1 MAENLGA
8 IRYEVEIETASMLKA
23 EGLVNKSITNQVKA
37 FDKAD
42 KAVRDFETSQKN
54 LGRTINSMG
63 QVMNANGKVVVNATQ
78 QYRGLANT
86 AQSGFTSLNTQINK
100 TNQAVKSAMPNMTNM
115 SYQIQD
121 IAVQAQMGTSPFVIF
136 AQQFPQMAV
145 GMGAAAG
152 AIGAVVAILGAM
164 GTALIDTTTSMQKLE
179 KSIERVQAVIT
190 IGANGVANYS
200 EEMRKLST
208 ISEALTRIKLQNA
221 LAEQTSAL
229 KNNAGAMREAW
240 KEAGTLFDQTSSGV
254 ISEVISDKDQKKLK
268 QLSAYFNAGKISL
281 EEFNKEAGSIKNAM
295 TGISL
300 IDKGIKNL
308 GYSSKEAKEQ
318 GVRQLIEGLDLFST
332 SAGQN
337 TKAGRELS
345 ATITDLV
352 QKYKEGQ
359 LTLEALNNSLNG
371 VTDSFDKNASTIKD
385 LTNEF
390 VINAIRLKEGERA
403 AFKFGLQLKGLN
415 DDQVAAQL
423 SLFDYNKELEKTKED
438 AEESAKAIK
447 SVNDE
452 LDSFFDKESKDSTAK
467 EDKRKATLTTQVQS
481 IGLTPLEEIQAR
493 YKQELEL
500 LNQAEEQKIEIE
512 GSYADRRLQIE
523 KEKQDAIRNMQGE
536 TSQFMEDAFGNL
548 DTQIAGTMAQVI
560 TGAKDGREAM
570 SALANTILTQVI
582 GAVVQWGIAEVTKLF
597 TVESAEKGIQAANAA
612 ATTASVSAQVAMNTA
627 LAAQNAFMATA
638 AIPLVGPVLAPAA
651 AAAAGAASAAIGAS
665 AIPLAPVAG
674 ARQFGGPVSSG
685 MYRVNETGVPEVYSQ
700 GGKDYLMNTKNANI
714 TPLDK
719 AGSGSSMSVEVNNYT
734 PYQVFVT
741 RDEAAGIAKIE
752 IGNEAG
758 KLQKGR
764 GSMYNAMKS
773 GGNYSNNAK
782 R

>member
-8 IRYEVEIETASMLKA
+8 IRYEVEVETASMLKA

-229 KNNAGAMREAW
+229 KNNAGAMRDAW

-268 QLSAYFNAGKISL
+268 QLSADFNAGKISL
-281 EEFNKEAGSIKNAM
+281 EEFNKEAGSIKNAI

-452 LDSFFDKESKDSTAK
+452 LDSFFDKESKDSTSK

-493 YKQELEL
+493 YQQELEL

-512 GSYADRRLQIE
+512 GSYADRRVQLE
-523 KEKQDAIRNMQGE
+523 KEKQDAIRNLQGE
-536 TSQFMEDAFGNL
+536 TNQFMENAFGNL
-548 DTQIAGTMAQVI
+548 DTQIAGTLGNIVLGAQ
-560 TGAKDGREAM
+560 DGED
-570 SALANTILTQVI
+570 ALKGLARTILTQVV
-582 GAVVQWGIAEVTKLF
+582 GAIIQQGIA
-597 TVESAEKGIQAANAA
+597 SAIASSTAATAQTAANATVLSTAVPLAA
-612 ATTASVSAQVAMNTA
+612 ATSLASFGANSGPA
-627 LAAQNAFMATA
+627 LAGIA
-638 AIPLVGPVLAPAA
+638 AVSAA
-651 AAAAGAASAAIGAS
+651 AAALPSLMGG
-665 AIPLAPVAG
+665 
-674 ARQFGGPVSSG
+674 RQYGGPVSNG

-719 AGSGSSMSVEVNNYT
+719 AGSGGQSSEYNINFNMQEMTDDTFKQMVVRNADMFVGIIRADKNN
-734 PYQVFVT
+734 
-741 RDEAAGIAKIE
+741 
-752 IGNEAG
+752 
-758 KLQKGR
+758 R
-764 GSMYNAMKS
+764 GEQY
-773 GGNYSNNAK
+773 
-782 R
+782 

>member
-1 MAENLGA
+1 MACNLGA
-8 IRYEVEIETASMLKA
+8 IKYEVEVETASMLKA
-23 EGLVNKSITNQVKA
+23 EAVVNKSMANQVKS
-37 FDKAD
+37 FDDAD
-42 KAVRDFETSQKN
+42 KAVREFEATQKS
-54 LGRTINSMG
+54 LGRTINRMG
-63 QVMNANGKVVVNATQ
+63 QVMSSNGKIVVNATQ
-78 QYRGLANT
+78 QYKGLANS
-86 AQSGFTSLNTQINK
+86 ARTSFKAIDTQIKK
-100 TNQAVKSAMPNMTNM
+100 TTKSVRHARRVMQNM

-136 AQQFPQMAV
+136 AQQVPQMSF

-164 GTALIDTTTSMQKLE
+164 VTALIDTTTSMQKLE

-200 EEMRKLST
+200 EEMQKLSS
-208 ISEALTRIKLQNA
+208 ISEVLTRIKLQNA

-229 KNNAGAMREAW
+229 KNNASAMREAW
-240 KEAGTLFDQTSSGV
+240 EEAGTLFDQTTSGV

-268 QLSAYFNAGKISL
+268 SLAKDFNSGKISL
-281 EEFNKEAGSIKNAM
+281 EEFNAEAGHIKDAM
-295 TGISL
+295 QGISL
-300 IDKGIKNL
+300 IDKGIKNI

-318 GVRQLIEGLDLFST
+318 GVQQLIDGLNLFST

-337 TKAGRELS
+337 TKEGRELS
-345 ATITDLV
+345 STITDLV

-359 LTLEALNNSLNG
+359 LTIEALNYSLNG

-390 VINAIRLKEGERA
+390 VINAIRMQEGERA

-438 AEESAKAIK
+438 AEASAKAIK

-452 LDSFFDKESKDSTAK
+452 LDSFFDNESKQSTSK
-467 EDKRKATLTTQVQS
+467 DEKQKATLTTQVQS
-481 IGLTPLEEIQAR
+481 IGLTPLEQIEAR
-493 YKQELEL
+493 YQQELEL
-500 LNQAEEQKIEIE
+500 LNQAEQQKIEIE

-548 DTQIAGTMAQVI
+548 DTQIAGTMTQVI

-582 GAVVQWGIAEVTKLF
+582 GAVVQWGIAEVSKLF
-597 TVESAEKGIQAANAA
+597 TVETAEKTIQAANAA
-612 ATTASVSAQVAMNTA
+612 ATTASVSAQVGMNTA

-638 AIPLVGPVLAPAA
+638 AIPVVGPLLAPAA
-651 AAAAGAASAAIGAS
+651 AATAGAASAAIGAS
-665 AIPLAPVAG
+665 AIPLAPLAG
-674 ARQFGGPVSSG
+674 AREFGGPVSNG

-700 GGKDYLMNTKNANI
+700 GGKDYLMNTKNANV

-719 AGSGSSMSVEVNNYT
+719 AQSGQAWNVNVQNYGPEKAYVTIDEVNRAVN
-734 PYQVFVT
+734 VGIG
-741 RDEAAGIAKIE
+741 REAKKAS
-752 IGNEAG
+752 
-758 KLQKGR
+758 QGR
-764 GSMYNAMKS
+764 GSMYQGLSKGTNVK
-773 GGNYSNNAK
+773 NNA
-782 R
+782 RR

>member
-8 IRYEVEIETASMLKA
+8 IRYEVEVETASMLKA

-179 KSIERVQAVIT
+179 KSIERVKAVIT

-268 QLSAYFNAGKISL
+268 QLSADFNAGKISL

-493 YKQELEL
+493 YKQDLEL
-500 LNQAEEQKIEIE
+500 LNQAEEEKLQIE
-512 GSYADRRLQIE
+512 GSYADRRVQLE
-523 KEKQDAIRNMQGE
+523 KEKQDAIRNLQGE
-536 TSQFMEDAFGNL
+536 TNQFMENAFGNL
-548 DTQIAGTMAQVI
+548 DTQIAGTLGNIVLGAQ
-560 TGAKDGREAM
+560 DGED
-570 SALANTILTQVI
+570 ALKGLARTILTQVV
-582 GAVVQWGIAEVTKLF
+582 GAIIQQGIA
-597 TVESAEKGIQAANAA
+597 SAIASSTAATAQTAANATVLSTAVPLAA
-612 ATTASVSAQVAMNTA
+612 ATSLASFGANSGPA
-627 LAAQNAFMATA
+627 LAGIA
-638 AIPLVGPVLAPAA
+638 AVSAA
-651 AAAAGAASAAIGAS
+651 AAALPSLMGG
-665 AIPLAPVAG
+665 
-674 ARQFGGPVSSG
+674 RQYGGPVSNG

-719 AGSGSSMSVEVNNYT
+719 AGTGQGSGDKIDVSFNMNDLSDDAIKRAIVRSGDTIVSIIRAYKNN
-734 PYQVFVT
+734 
-741 RDEAAGIAKIE
+741 
-752 IGNEAG
+752 
-758 KLQKGR
+758 KGE
-764 GSMYNAMKS
+764 GF
-773 GGNYSNNAK
+773 
-782 R
+782 